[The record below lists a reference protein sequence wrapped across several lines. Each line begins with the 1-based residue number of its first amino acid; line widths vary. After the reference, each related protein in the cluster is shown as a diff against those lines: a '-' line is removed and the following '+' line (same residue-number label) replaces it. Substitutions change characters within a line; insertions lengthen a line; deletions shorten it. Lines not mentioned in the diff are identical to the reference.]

1 MKKVESNTNS
11 DIEISPLALS
21 MNQDETEI
29 RKKYYFISNNDS
41 FSIFKPEEEIY
52 AHVLVKA
59 MAYHLYRLLYENLQI
74 DPPFYRKYRADLA
87 SFDYSGELTC
97 WIECFERDYEKIEFI
112 CKHAHV
118 QELVL
123 VESTENIMPLIE
135 HIKKRV
141 HYKYHNLISILNFTP
156 DTLAYIDPQEIV
168 IIRDWFEVHNI
179 T

>member
-1 MKKVESNTNS
+1 MKKSELDTNNS
-11 DIEISPLALS
+11 IEISQLALDL
-21 MNQDETEI
+21 NPDDTEI
-29 RKKYYFISNNDS
+29 QKKYHFNSNNES
-41 FSIFKPEEEIY
+41 FSIFKPENEVY

-59 MAYHLYRLLYENLQI
+59 MAYHLYKSLYENLQI

-87 SFDYSGELTC
+87 SFDYSGEPTC

-112 CKHAHV
+112 CKHGHV

-123 VESTENIMPLIE
+123 VETTENITPFIE

-141 HYKYHNLISILNFTP
+141 HYKYHNLISILNLTP
-156 DTLAYIDPQEIV
+156 ETISYIDPQEIV
-168 IIRDWFEVHNI
+168 IIRDWFELHNI